1 MKTFTLYRHL
11 RLAVGI
17 VGLSCVAMQAFAQ
30 DAERMHEMQRIIEA
44 QQKQLETQQKQL
56 DEQRQLL
63 QKLQTQMESLAD
75 DVETA
80 EQEQVA
86 RIADHEQIV
95 TSRGVD
101 RVKLSISG
109 WVNRAVNVVDDGKDT
124 DAYFVDNDN
133 SESRIDFRGSGK
145 INDDLTLGSR
155 IELTIAPDKA
165 GNVNQNKTESGDV
178 FDQRITEMF
187 VDSKRFGKVSLG
199 KGHTASYGTA
209 SRDLSR
215 TTVISYVTVADT
227 AGGMLFRQKDDDTLT
242 NLRIVDAFQSY
253 DGLNRRSRVRYD
265 TPTYNGFQFST
276 SFLTEQRYD
285 AALWWGGQGY
295 GFKAI
300 GAAALAD
307 PKLDDTDLQYDGSF
321 SLLHEDTGL
330 NLTLSAG
337 LLERDKQSNG
347 KNYYGKIGWLTR
359 FFSFGDTAFSVD
371 YGQTKNQPRENDDG
385 YTAGFAAVQ
394 SFEKF
399 GSELYFLYR
408 KYSLD
413 RDVEPNVYDI
423 DVVSIGTRVKF

>member
-1 MKTFTLYRHL
+1 
-11 RLAVGI
+11 
-17 VGLSCVAMQAFAQ
+17 
-30 DAERMHEMQRIIEA
+30 
-44 QQKQLETQQKQL
+44 
-56 DEQRQLL
+56 
-63 QKLQTQMESLAD
+63 
-75 DVETA
+75 
-80 EQEQVA
+80 
-86 RIADHEQIV
+86 
-95 TSRGVD
+95 VD
-101 RVKLSISG
+101 RIKLSISG

-133 SESRIDFRGSGK
+133 SESRVDLRGAGK

-187 VDSKRFGKVSLG
+187 LDSKRFGKVSLG

-209 SRDLSR
+209 TRDLSG
-215 TTVISYVTVADT
+215 TTVISYVTVSDT

-265 TPTYNGFQFST
+265 TPAYNGLQFST

-285 AALWWGGQGY
+285 AALRWGGQGY

-337 LLERDKQSNG
+337 LLERDKQSNA

-371 YGQTKNQPRENDDG
+371 YGRTRNQPAENDDG

-413 RDVEPNVYDI
+413 RDVEPDVYDI
-423 DVVSIGTRVKF
+423 DVVSLGTRVKF

>member
-1 MKTFTLYRHL
+1 
-11 RLAVGI
+11 
-17 VGLSCVAMQAFAQ
+17 
-30 DAERMHEMQRIIEA
+30 MHEMQRIIEA

-101 RVKLSISG
+101 RIKLSISG

-133 SESRIDFRGSGK
+133 SESRVDLRGSGK

-165 GNVNQNKTESGDV
+165 GNVNQNDKEAGDV